1 MKIFSGS
8 SNKTLAERVA
18 RQLGLGLSGLEI
30 HVFPDKEKRIRVTEN
45 VVDKDTVVVQ
55 SCSTPADS
63 NYMELFFI
71 VDALKRSGA
80 KRVTAII
87 PYLGYQRQ
95 DHIFRDGEAVSLE
108 VVVKTLEA
116 TGMDRLVAFDLHS
129 IKIPELFTIPVI
141 HLSAL
146 PVFAE
151 KIKQI
156 VGNRAEVGNENFL
169 VHDAKKGTGS
179 SRTSKS
185 ASVHRENFIPSPRFS
200 DTVLV
205 SPDMGGIRRIKL
217 ISEMLNNMPFATIVK
232 ERNLATGEV
241 STQGIKGAIG
251 KRVLII
257 DDMISSGGTIVSAAD
272 LLRKKGVSEIYVFAT
287 HPVLS
292 KDAPLLLQK
301 SAVKKV
307 FVTDTISISKEKQFP
322 KLEVLSVAGMIA
334 GAIKV

>member
-8 SNKTLAERVA
+8 SSKTLAEKVA
-18 RQLGLGLSGLEI
+18 RQLGLRLGGLEV

-45 VVDKDTVVVQ
+45 VVDKDTVIIQ

-80 KRVTAII
+80 KRVAVVI

-116 TGMDRLVAFDLHS
+116 VGMDRLITFDLHS
-129 IKIPELFTIPVI
+129 IKIPELFSIPVA

-146 PVFAE
+146 LVFAE
-151 KIKQI
+151 KI
-156 VGNRAEVGNENFL
+156 ALLGNENFL
-169 VHDAKKGTGS
+169 VHDAKQGKGS
-179 SRTSKS
+179 SRSSKPAS
-185 ASVHRENFIPSPRFS
+185 AHRENFIPSLRLN

-232 ERNLATGEV
+232 ERDLATGEV
-241 STQGIKGAIG
+241 STQGIKGPVG
-251 KRVLII
+251 KRALII
-257 DDMISSGGTIVSAAD
+257 DDMISSGGTIIKAAE
-272 LLRKKGVSEIYVFAT
+272 LLREKGASEIYVFAT
-287 HPVLS
+287 HAVLS
-292 KDAPLLLQK
+292 ENAPKLLQK

-307 FVTDTISISKEKQFP
+307 FVTDTINIPQKKRFP
-322 KLEVLSVAGMIA
+322 KLEILSVAKMIA
-334 GAIKV
+334 EEINRKLT